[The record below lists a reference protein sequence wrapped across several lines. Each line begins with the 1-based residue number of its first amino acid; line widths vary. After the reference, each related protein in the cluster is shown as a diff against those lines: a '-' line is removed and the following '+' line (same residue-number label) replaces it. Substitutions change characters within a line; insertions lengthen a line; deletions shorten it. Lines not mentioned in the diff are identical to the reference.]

1 MIEIK
6 IIEVD
11 TIPEDAVMIYYP
23 APVYLEIR
31 DGELIGYSLKSD
43 LDEAVQN
50 MICIRN
56 VGKEP
61 GLCQKEGKN

>member
-11 TIPEDAVMIYYP
+11 TIPEDAMMIYYP
-23 APVYLEIR
+23 APVYLAMK
-31 DGELIGYSLKSD
+31 GKELIGYSLKSD
-43 LDEAVQN
+43 MDEAVEN

-56 VGKEP
+56 AGHGQIHQHNK
-61 GLCQKEGKN
+61 